1 MQSIQNDT
9 AGLGQRLAQ
18 AREAAGLTHADV
30 SAALHMPVHI
40 VQALEREEF
49 DRLGAAV
56 FVRGQLRSY
65 ARMLK
70 LQVDGDIDRAL
81 ATAPVPAALVS
92 HTHTPR
98 ARRILEQTA
107 RRAAYIAITAAILV
121 PVWLATKPHL
131 SNPMQVDTLDPI
143 ESSGT
148 QSSLVPDAGPTPVV
162 ASMATLPAAAR
173 TPPALTLVF
182 EGDSWL
188 EVTAPD
194 GTSVERGLRAA
205 GDRRVFAA
213 GQVGRVKFGNA
224 SAVRV
229 LNAGSPVD
237 VSAFSAENVARFAV
251 SSDGSVAPLAD

>member
-1 MQSIQNDT
+1 MQSIQNDS
-9 AGLGQRLAQ
+9 AGLGQQLAR
-18 AREAAGLTHADV
+18 AREAAGLGHADV
-30 SAALHMPVHI
+30 SAMLHMPVHI

-65 ARMLK
+65 ARLLK
-70 LQVDGDIDRAL
+70 LQLDSDIDRAL
-81 ATAPVPAALVS
+81 ASAPVPAALVS

-98 ARRILEQTA
+98 ARRIFEQTT

-131 SNPMQVDTLDPI
+131 SSPMQVDMLDPI
-143 ESSGT
+143 EATGA
-148 QSSLVPDAGPTPVV
+148 QSSTAPATGPVPVV
-162 ASMATLPAAAR
+162 ASMTTLPVA
-173 TPPALTLVF
+173 TPAKPALTLLF

-194 GTSVERGLRAA
+194 GTSIERGLRAA
-205 GDRRVFAA
+205 GDRRAFAA
-213 GQVGRVKFGNA
+213 GQVARIKFGNA

-229 LNAGSPVD
+229 LNNGLPVD
-237 VSAFSAENVARFAV
+237 VAAFSAENVARFAV